1 MSPSYSLTMRI
12 LVIHHVRNH
21 ENSSIYSSNNY
32 SQASNTIYG
41 AQEMDTWA
49 GIRLLCEENE
59 VWRLEISAN
68 HQTFQFIDNLGKV
81 FHSGKFKL
89 VASRISLSYLTKFF
103 KYFDPSITQFADEN
117 LKTEVS
123 ALVSRSSIELIWSD
137 TQFYA
142 PIIDGTIPSVIRS
155 VNFEPAHVL
164 AEDSGFFK
172 FVKFFLK
179 LLGER
184 KANSSVSLV
193 PISPRDSSRYKF
205 IGLKSVEVLPL
216 RQLSYLTSEAKSQV
230 PNSDYF
236 VVMGS
241 SFEVRH
247 NRRNLDYCL
256 NKLAPALYEKDPAIK
271 ILIFGT
277 RLPANIQVPVNVQI
291 VGFSEEYQDFLL
303 NSLGVVVPYHGGA
316 GMQSKVFEPLTLGV
330 PVVANPKSIAG
341 YPFEKDVHYLDAST
355 ISEYINRMVE
365 LKADGALRKYLSE
378 NARDTAG
385 ILFSHESF
393 SQKTNQVL
401 KVTAAN
407 L

>member
-1 MSPSYSLTMRI
+1 
-12 LVIHHVRNH
+12 
-21 ENSSIYSSNNY
+21 
-32 SQASNTIYG
+32 
-41 AQEMDTWA
+41 MDTWA
-49 GIRLLCEENE
+49 GIRLLCEEND

-68 HQTFQFIDNLGKV
+68 HQTFQFIDNLGNL
-81 FHSGKFKL
+81 FQSGKFKL
-89 VASRISLSYLTKFF
+89 VASSISLPYLTKFF

-117 LKTEVS
+117 LKTLVS
-123 ALVSRSSIELIWSD
+123 ALVSRLNIELIWSE

-142 PIIDGTIPSVIRS
+142 PIIDKTIPRVIRS

-164 AEDSGFFK
+164 AEDTGIFK
-172 FVKFFLK
+172 FAKFFLK

-184 KANSSVSLV
+184 KASGKASLV
-193 PISPRDSSRYKF
+193 PISPRDSSRYKS

-216 RQLSYLTSEAKSQV
+216 RQLAHLTSEAKSKV
-230 PNSDYF
+230 PDSDYF
-236 VVMGS
+236 VIMGS

-256 NKLAPALYEKDPAIK
+256 NKLAPVLYKRDSSIK

-291 VGFSEEYQDFLL
+291 VGFSEKYQDFLL

-341 YPFEKDVHYLDAST
+341 YPFVRDFHYLSASS
-355 ISEYINRMVE
+355 ISEYIDRMLE
-365 LKADGALRKYLSE
+365 LKADHTLRKFLSE
-378 NARDTAG
+378 NARDTAA